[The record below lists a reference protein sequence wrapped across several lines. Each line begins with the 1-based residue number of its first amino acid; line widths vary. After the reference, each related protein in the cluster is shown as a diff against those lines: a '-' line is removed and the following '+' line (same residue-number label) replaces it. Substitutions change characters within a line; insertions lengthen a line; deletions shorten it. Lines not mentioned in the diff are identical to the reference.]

1 MEPWLQKATY
11 QQQILCL
18 TGFAACIYSGR
29 YGQGK
34 QVTIGTVSGALS
46 AVGTEVALAYEGN
59 HTKAQGEKSLVP
71 RLAQTMEGCR
81 KEDPP
86 TKKKLPVVIGV
97 RDVLVELGIAKD
109 ATEMVKVVG
118 D

>member
-1 MEPWLQKATY
+1 MLEKLVFLCQTFGSEALATRGHV
-11 QQQILCL
+11 QQLILCL
-18 TGFAACIYSGR
+18 TGFAACIHSVQ

-46 AVGTEVALAYEGN
+46 AVGTGVALAYEGN

-81 KEDPP
+81 KEDPS
-86 TKKKLPVVIGV
+86 TKKNCQW
-97 RDVLVELGIAKD
+97 
-109 ATEMVKVVG
+109 
-118 D
+118 